1 MHARAMHARM
11 HAPDRLFNFRTDEAW
26 TVERS
31 QGDSKPRKEI
41 KVRDIEKFAGSGA
54 VNVTFR

>member
-1 MHARAMHARM
+1 MCQPEKAR
-11 HAPDRLFNFRTDEAW
+11 RLN
-26 TVERS
+26 RS

-41 KVRDIEKFAGSGA
+41 KVRDIEKLVGSGA

>member
-1 MHARAMHARM
+1 MCQPEKAR
-11 HAPDRLFNFRTDEAW
+11 RLN
-26 TVERS
+26 RS

-41 KVRDIEKFAGSGA
+41 KVRDIEKLAGSGA